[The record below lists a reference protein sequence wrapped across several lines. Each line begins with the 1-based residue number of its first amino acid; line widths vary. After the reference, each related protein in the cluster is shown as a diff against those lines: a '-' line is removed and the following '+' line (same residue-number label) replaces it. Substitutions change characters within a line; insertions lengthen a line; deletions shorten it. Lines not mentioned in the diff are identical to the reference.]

1 MVDATLR
8 NVDLTRSSW
17 EDISLQRAQF
27 TDVDLRDVRITDAAI
42 DGLVLEGLR
51 IDDLIRWAAEKGY
64 PGASAVV
71 KGLGKKKGGE

>member
-1 MVDATLR
+1 MVKKVAPTSKAKFVAFTSVLR
-8 NVDLTRSSW
+8 PEELPGQTSPFISW
-17 EDISLQRAQF
+17 PY
-27 TDVDLRDVRITDAAI
+27 V
-42 DGLVLEGLR
+42 EGLR